1 MQDYS
6 IIGISGSVNPFII
19 ETFKLLGVNAEYNV
33 DRPLTDN
40 QTAIIITYGHGG
52 YAWVM
57 TGHFFNHVQNM
68 SPIQINNWKKCWVG
82 GGEITSSKDITPDRW
97 AKHVLESH
105 KHIGLY
111 APLNG
116 LYNELEKRICNDNCP
131 RYEIKLEDI
140 VSNPEK
146 ALSDIG
152 YILNKE
158 IPDNVKEYFLN
169 EHKKMKELMAPWMN
183 AIVLENG
190 NSQNLT
196 INHFGY
202 TIHVLID

>member
-6 IIGISGSVNPFII
+6 IIGISGSVDDFII
-19 ETFKLLGVNAEYNV
+19 ETFKLLGVYAEYNV

-40 QTAIIITYGHGG
+40 QTAIIISYGHGG
-52 YAWVM
+52 FAWVM
-57 TGHFFNHVQNM
+57 TGHFLNHIYNM
-68 SPIQINNWKKCWVG
+68 TQYEINDWKKHWKGDIDINCG
-82 GGEITSSKDITPDRW
+82 KDITYNSW

-105 KHIGLY
+105 NHIGLY

-116 LYNELEKRICNDNCP
+116 LYVELEKRISNNNCP

-152 YILNKE
+152 HIINKE

-169 EHKKMKELMAPWMN
+169 EHKKKKELMAPWMN